1 MSLGWPCVIVLA
13 STALLQLERAIV
25 YITFKN
31 LGLEN
36 GCHINVGWFALIQ
49 EAQTVSGLT
58 ATSPLECEE
67 RKVATDDRPRLE
79 LNTRVVTCLS
89 IVKICK
95 GQSYIQ

>member
-1 MSLGWPCVIVLA
+1 MNVGWPCVIVLA

-25 YITFKN
+25 FTTLKN

-36 GCHINVGWFALIQ
+36 RCHINVGWFSLIQ

-58 ATSPLECEE
+58 TTSPLECEE
-67 RKVATDDRPRLE
+67 RKVPTDDRTRLE
-79 LNTRVVTCLS
+79 LDTRVVTCLS

-95 GQSYIQ
+95 GQGYIQ